1 MLHPNALKAREIAEA
16 LGAVV
21 IPVYRSKKPKY
32 RYWRGLKYAKC
43 LTKDLLELY
52 DDETNIAVVQG
63 EPSSGLI
70 SIDFDE
76 AKALKEFLAL
86 NPALKDT
93 LTTSA
98 ARGANLWFKMQGNYP
113 KLTLLKRGR
122 SIWAEWRSTG
132 AFTVI
137 HGIHEKGMPYI
148 SIEKK
153 SINIC
158 LEDLVLPEDVNFKT
172 SKGLTSSE
180 QLNAAPATTPL
191 HTALCTSALLH
202 NIETPMDSDLNNGTT
217 KEDEEQSTLL
227 SPTLILEQLKTR
239 EEALDALKK
248 DNPALHK
255 LYLKFVDRNFTAMP
269 HQRNAFLTEAVPFL
283 YRAVAPA
290 LILPLVEFFY
300 IVHKPIFNDSLS
312 QHTKEAKALLRGV
325 SETYLS
331 SLPPNEQEL
340 LQALAEG
347 EQIAYRILRDLA
359 MRVTD
364 DSPLRLFFMSAD
376 EMGLRLGI
384 SSMQAHRIL
393 KGKLAKMGI
402 IKVVENGIRRAK
414 GQRGIATT
422 YQWNMAPL

>member
-1 MLHPNALKAREIAEA
+1 MLHPNALKAHGIAEA

-21 IPVYRSKKPKY
+21 IPVYSSKKPKY
-32 RYWRGLKYAKC
+32 RYWRELEYAKC

-93 LTTSA
+93 LSTSA
-98 ARGANLWFKMQGNYP
+98 ARGANLWFKMRGNYP
-113 KLTLLKRGR
+113 KLTLLKCGR

-137 HGIHEKGMPYI
+137 HGIHQEGMPYT
-148 SIEKK
+148 SNEKK
-153 SINIC
+153 PISIC
-158 LEDLVLPEDVNFKT
+158 LEGIVLPQDVNFKT

-180 QLNAAPATTPL
+180 LLNAAPATTPL
-191 HTALCTSALLH
+191 HTAPCTSAHLH
-202 NIETPMDSDLNNGTT
+202 NITTSKDSDSNAPTNV
-217 KEDEEQSTLL
+217 DEEPSTLL
-227 SPTLILEQLKTR
+227 SPALILSQLKTR
-239 EEALDALKK
+239 EEALGALKK
-248 DNPALHK
+248 DNLALHK

-290 LILPLVEFFY
+290 LILPLVELFY
-300 IVHKPIFNDSLS
+300 IVHSPIFKDPMP
-312 QHTKEAKALLRGV
+312 QHTKEAKALLKGV
-325 SETYLS
+325 SETYWDA
-331 SLPPNEQEL
+331 LPPDEQKL
-340 LQALAEG
+340 LQALTEP
-347 EQIAYRILRDLA
+347 EQIAYRILRDLTE
-359 MRVTD
+359 RVTD
-364 DSPLRLFFMSAD
+364 DSPPGLFFMSDD
-376 EMGLRLGI
+376 ELGLRLAI
-384 SSMQAHRIL
+384 KSMEAHRIL
-393 KGKLAKMGI
+393 KGRLTKLGVI
-402 IKVVENGIRRAK
+402 VVVENGIRRAK

-422 YQWNMAPL
+422 YRWNVAPL

>member
-1 MLHPNALKAREIAEA
+1 MLHPNARKAHEIAEA

-21 IPVYRSKKPKY
+21 IPVYRSKKPRY
-32 RYWRGLKYAKC
+32 RFWRGLDYARC
-43 LTKDLLELY
+43 LTKDLLKIY
-52 DDETNIAVVQG
+52 DGETNIAVVQG

-98 ARGANLWFKMQGNYP
+98 ARGANLWFKMQGSYP

-122 SIWAEWRSTG
+122 SIWAEWRSTS

-137 HGIHEKGMPYI
+137 HGIHQEGMPYI
-148 SIEKK
+148 SNEKK
-153 SINIC
+153 PINIC
-158 LEDLVLPEDVNFKT
+158 LEDIVLPEDVNFKT

-191 HTALCTSALLH
+191 HTAHCNSALLH
-202 NIETPMDSDLNNGTT
+202 NIETLKDSDLNNGTT
-217 KEDEEQSTLL
+217 KEDEEHSTLL
-227 SPTLILEQLKTR
+227 SPAFILKQLKTR

-248 DNPALHK
+248 DNPTLHK

-283 YRAVAPA
+283 YRAVAPE
-290 LILPLVEFFY
+290 LIMPLVEFFY
-300 IVHKPIFNDSLS
+300 IVHKRIFHDPLA
-312 QHTKEAKALLRGV
+312 QHMKEAKALLKGV
-325 SETYLS
+325 SETYWGA
-331 SLPPNEQEL
+331 LPSNEQKL
-340 LQALAEG
+340 LQALAER

-364 DSPLRLFFMSAD
+364 DSPVRLFFMSDD
-376 EMGLRLGI
+376 ELGLRLAI
-384 SSMQAHRIL
+384 KSMEAHRIL
-393 KGKLAKMGI
+393 KGRLAKLGI
-402 IKVVENGIRRAK
+402 IEVVLNGIRRGK
-414 GQRGIATT
+414 GQPGIATT
-422 YQWNMAPL
+422 YRWNVAPL

>member
-1 MLHPNALKAREIAEA
+1 
-16 LGAVV
+16 VV

-32 RYWRGLKYAKC
+32 RFWRGLDYAKC
-43 LTKDLLELY
+43 LTKNLLELY

-113 KLTLLKRGR
+113 KLTFLKRGR

-132 AFTVI
+132 AFTVM
-137 HGIHEKGMPYI
+137 HGIHREGMPYT
-148 SIEKK
+148 SNEKK
-153 SINIC
+153 PINIC
-158 LEDLVLPEDVNFKT
+158 LEDIVLPEDVNFKT

-180 QLNAAPATTPL
+180 QLNASPATTPL

-202 NIETPMDSDLNNGTT
+202 NIQTPKESESNNGTT
-217 KEDEEQSTLL
+217 KEDEEHSTLL
-227 SPTLILEQLKTR
+227 SPALILEQLKTR

-255 LYLKFVDRNFTAMP
+255 LYLKFVDRNYTAML

-283 YRAVAPA
+283 YRAVTPA
-290 LILPLVEFFY
+290 LIKPLVEFFY
-300 IVHKPIFNDSLS
+300 IVHKPIFHDSLS
-312 QHTKEAKALLRGV
+312 QHMKEAEALLKGV

-331 SLPPNEQEL
+331 TLPPDEQTL
-340 LQALAEG
+340 LQALTER

-393 KGKLAKMGI
+393 KSELAKMGI

>member
-1 MLHPNALKAREIAEA
+1 MPHPNAVKAHEIAEA

-32 RYWRGLKYAKC
+32 RFWRGLDYAKC
-43 LTKDLLELY
+43 RTRELLNLY
-52 DDETNIAVVQG
+52 DEHTNIAVAQG
-63 EPSSGLI
+63 EPSSDLI
-70 SIDFDE
+70 SIDFDD
-76 AKALKEFLAL
+76 AKALKEFLTL
-86 NPALKDT
+86 NPSLKDT

-98 ARGANLWFKMQGNYP
+98 ARGANLWFKMRGNYP
-113 KLTLLKRGR
+113 NLTTLKRGR

-137 HGIHEKGMPYI
+137 HGVHEEGMPYTSNEQKPI
-148 SIEKK
+148 K
-153 SINIC
+153 IC
-158 LEDLVLPEDVNFKT
+158 LDEIVLPEDVNFKT
-172 SKGLTSSE
+172 SKGPTSSKH
-180 QLNAAPATTPL
+180 LNAAPATTPL
-191 HTALCTSALLH
+191 HTAPCTSALLH
-202 NIETPMDSDLNNGTT
+202 NTQTPKDSNSNNGST
-217 KEDEEQSTLL
+217 KEGEEQSTLL
-227 SPTLILEQLKTR
+227 SPALILENLKTK
-239 EEALDALKK
+239 EAALDALKK
-248 DNPALHK
+248 DNPTLHK
-255 LYLKFVDRNFTAMP
+255 LYLKFVDRNYTAMP

-290 LILPLVEFFY
+290 LIKPLVEFFY
-300 IVHKPIFNDSLS
+300 IVHRPIFKDPLS
-312 QHTKEAKALLRGV
+312 PHMKEAESLLKGV

-331 SLPPNEQEL
+331 SLPPDEQTL
-340 LQALAEG
+340 LQALAER

-393 KGKLAKMGI
+393 KSKLAKMGI
-402 IKVVENGIRRAK
+402 IKVVENGIQRAK

>member
-1 MLHPNALKAREIAEA
+1 MLHPNALKAQEIAEA

-86 NPALKDT
+86 NPAFEDT

-98 ARGANLWFKMQGNYP
+98 ARGANLWFKVQGNYP
-113 KLTLLKRGR
+113 KLTLLKCGR
-122 SIWAEWRSTG
+122 SKWAEWRSTG

-137 HGIHEKGMPYI
+137 HGIHEEGMPYT
-148 SIEKK
+148 SNENKP
-153 SINIC
+153 INIC
-158 LEDLVLPEDVNFKT
+158 LEDIVLPEDVNFKT
-172 SKGLTSSE
+172 SKRRTSSE

-191 HTALCTSALLH
+191 HTTLCTSAPLH
-202 NIETPMDSDLNNGTT
+202 NIETPTDSDSNAPII
-217 KEDEEQSTLL
+217 EDEAPPGLL

-248 DNPALHK
+248 DNPAVHK
-255 LYLKFVDRNFTAMP
+255 PYLKFVDRNFTAMP

-283 YRAVAPA
+283 YRAVAPT
-290 LILPLVEFFY
+290 LIMPLVEFFY
-300 IVHKPIFNDSLS
+300 IVHRTIFNDSLS
-312 QHTKEAKALLRGV
+312 QHMKEAKALLKGV

-331 SLPPNEQEL
+331 SLPPDEQTL
-340 LQALAEG
+340 LQALTER

-364 DSPLRLFFMSAD
+364 DSPVRLFFMSDD
-376 EMGLRLGI
+376 ELGLRLGI

-393 KGKLAKMGI
+393 KGRLAKLGI
-402 IKVVENGIRRAK
+402 IEVVLNGIRRGK
-414 GQRGIATT
+414 GQPGIATT
-422 YQWNMAPL
+422 YRWNVAPL

>member
-1 MLHPNALKAREIAEA
+1 MLHPNARKAYEIAEA
-16 LGAVV
+16 LGAVM
-21 IPVYRSKKPKY
+21 IPVYHSKKPKY
-32 RYWRGLKYAKC
+32 RYWRGLEYAKC

-113 KLTLLKRGR
+113 PLTRLKRGS

-137 HGIHEKGMPYI
+137 HGIHEQGMPYT
-148 SIEKK
+148 SNEQKP
-153 SINIC
+153 INIC
-158 LEDLVLPEDVNFKT
+158 LGDIVLPEDVNFKT
-172 SKGLTSSE
+172 SKGRTSSE

-191 HTALCTSALLH
+191 HTAPCTSAHLH
-202 NIETPMDSDLNNGTT
+202 NIETPRDSDSNALII
-217 KEDEEQSTLL
+217 EDEASPRLL
-227 SPTLILEQLKTR
+227 SPTLILSQLKTR
-239 EEALDALKK
+239 EAALDASKK

-269 HQRNAFLTEAVPFL
+269 HQRNTFLTEAVPFL

-300 IVHKPIFNDSLS
+300 ILHRPIFHDSLS
-312 QHTKEAKALLRGV
+312 QHTKEAKALLKGV
-325 SETYLS
+325 SETYWGALH
-331 SLPPNEQEL
+331 PEEQKL
-340 LQALAEG
+340 LQALTER

-364 DSPLRLFFMSAD
+364 DLPVRLFFMSDD
-376 EMGLRLGI
+376 ELGLRLAI
-384 SSMQAHRIL
+384 KSMEAHRIL
-393 KGKLAKMGI
+393 KGKLTKLGI
-402 IKVVENGIRRAK
+402 IVLVLNGTRRSK
-414 GQRGIATT
+414 GHRGIATK
-422 YQWNMAPL
+422 YRWNVAPL

>member
-1 MLHPNALKAREIAEA
+1 MLHPNARKAYEIAEE
-16 LGAVV
+16 LGAVM
-21 IPVYRSKKPKY
+21 IPVYHSKKPKY
-32 RYWRGLKYAKC
+32 RYWRGLEYAKC

-113 KLTLLKRGR
+113 PLTRLKRGS

-137 HGIHEKGMPYI
+137 HGIHEQGMPYT
-148 SIEKK
+148 SNEQKP
-153 SINIC
+153 INIC
-158 LEDLVLPEDVNFKT
+158 LGDIVLPEDVNFKT
-172 SKGLTSSE
+172 SKGRTSSE

-191 HTALCTSALLH
+191 HTAPCTSAHLH
-202 NIETPMDSDLNNGTT
+202 NIETPRDSDSNALII
-217 KEDEEQSTLL
+217 EDEASPRLL
-227 SPTLILEQLKTR
+227 SPTLILSQLKTR
-239 EEALDALKK
+239 EAALDASKK

-300 IVHKPIFNDSLS
+300 ILHRPIFHDSLS
-312 QHTKEAKALLRGV
+312 QHTKEAKALLKGV
-325 SETYLS
+325 SETYWGALH
-331 SLPPNEQEL
+331 PEEQKL
-340 LQALAEG
+340 LQALTER

-364 DSPLRLFFMSAD
+364 DLPVRLFFMSDD
-376 EMGLRLGI
+376 ELGLRLAI
-384 SSMQAHRIL
+384 KSMEAHRIL
-393 KGKLAKMGI
+393 KGKLTKLGI
-402 IKVVENGIRRAK
+402 IVLVLNGTRRSK
-414 GQRGIATT
+414 GHRGIATK
-422 YQWNMAPL
+422 YRWNVAPL

>member
-1 MLHPNALKAREIAEA
+1 MLHPNALKAHEIAEA

-21 IPVYRSKKPKY
+21 IPVHRSKKPKY
-32 RYWRGLKYAKC
+32 RYWRGLEYAKC

-86 NPALKDT
+86 NPAFEDT

-98 ARGANLWFKMQGNYP
+98 ARGGNLWFKMQGNYP
-113 KLTLLKRGR
+113 PLTRLKRGS

-137 HGIHEKGMPYI
+137 HGIHEQGMPYT
-148 SIEKK
+148 SNEKK
-153 SINIC
+153 PINIC
-158 LEDLVLPEDVNFKT
+158 LEDIVLPEDVNFKT

-191 HTALCTSALLH
+191 HTAPCTSAHLH
-202 NIETPMDSDLNNGTT
+202 NIETPMDSNALII
-217 KEDEEQSTLL
+217 EDEAPPGLL
-227 SPTLILEQLKTR
+227 SPALILEQLKTR

-300 IVHKPIFNDSLS
+300 IAHRPIFKDPLP
-312 QHTKEAKALLRGV
+312 QHVKEAEALLKGI
-325 SETYLS
+325 SKTYLND
-331 SLPPNEQEL
+331 LPPEEQKL
-340 LQALAEG
+340 LQALTER
-347 EQIAYRILRDLA
+347 EQITYRILRDLA

-364 DSPLRLFFMSAD
+364 DSPPGLFFMSDD
-376 EMGLRLGI
+376 ELSLRLAI
-384 SSMQAHRIL
+384 KSMEAHRIL
-393 KGKLAKMGI
+393 KGKLTKLGI
-402 IKVVENGIRRAK
+402 IVVVLNGTLRSK
-414 GQRGIATT
+414 GHRGIATT
-422 YQWNMAPL
+422 YRWNVAPL

>member
-21 IPVYRSKKPKY
+21 MPVYRSKKPKY
-32 RYWRGLKYAKC
+32 RYWRGLDYAKC
-43 LTKDLLELY
+43 LTKDLLKLY
-52 DDETNIAVVQG
+52 DGETNIAVVQG

-113 KLTLLKRGR
+113 PLTRLKRGS

-148 SIEKK
+148 SNEKK
-153 SINIC
+153 PINIC

-191 HTALCTSALLH
+191 HTAPCTSALLH

-227 SPTLILEQLKTR
+227 SPALILKQLKTR

-248 DNPALHK
+248 DNPTLHK
-255 LYLKFVDRNFTAMP
+255 LYSKFVDRNFTAMP

-283 YRAVAPA
+283 YRAVAPE
-290 LILPLVEFFY
+290 LIMPLVEFFY
-300 IVHKPIFNDSLS
+300 IVHRPIFHDPLS
-312 QHTKEAKALLRGV
+312 QHTKEAKALLKGV
-325 SETYLS
+325 SETYWGT
-331 SLPPNEQEL
+331 LPLNEQKL
-340 LQALAEG
+340 LQALTER

-364 DSPLRLFFMSAD
+364 DSPVRLFFMSDD
-376 EMGLRLGI
+376 ELGLRLAI
-384 SSMQAHRIL
+384 KSMEAHRIL
-393 KGKLAKMGI
+393 KGRLAKLGI
-402 IKVVENGIRRAK
+402 IEVVLNGIRRGK

-422 YQWNMAPL
+422 YRWNVAPL

>member
-1 MLHPNALKAREIAEA
+1 MLHPNARKAHEIAEA

-32 RYWRGLKYAKC
+32 RYWRSLECAKC
-43 LTKDLLELY
+43 LTKDLLNLY

-63 EPSSGLI
+63 EPSSGII

-132 AFTVI
+132 AFTVM
-137 HGIHEKGMPYI
+137 HGIHREGMPYTSNEQKPI
-148 SIEKK
+148 SI
-153 SINIC
+153 C
-158 LEDLVLPEDVNFKT
+158 LDDIVLPEDVNFKT
-172 SKGLTSSE
+172 SKELTSSE

-191 HTALCTSALLH
+191 HTAPCTSALLH
-202 NIETPMDSDLNNGTT
+202 NIEAPMDSDLNNGTT

-227 SPTLILEQLKTR
+227 SPALILEQLKTR

-248 DNPALHK
+248 DNPTLHK
-255 LYLKFVDRNFTAMP
+255 PYLKFVDRNFTAMP

-290 LILPLVEFFY
+290 LIMPLVEFFY

-312 QHTKEAKALLRGV
+312 QHMKEAKALLKGV
-325 SETYLS
+325 SETYLNY
-331 SLPPNEQEL
+331 LPPNEQKL
-340 LQALAEG
+340 LQALTER

-364 DSPLRLFFMSAD
+364 DSPVRLFFMSDD
-376 EMGLRLGI
+376 ELGLRLAI
-384 SSMQAHRIL
+384 KSMEAHRIL
-393 KGKLAKMGI
+393 KGKLTKLGI
-402 IKVVENGIRRAK
+402 VVVVLNGTLRSK
-414 GQRGIATT
+414 GHRGIATT
-422 YQWNMAPL
+422 YCWNVAPL

>member
-1 MLHPNALKAREIAEA
+1 MLHPNALKAHEIAEA

-32 RYWRGLKYAKC
+32 RYWRGLEYAKC
-43 LTKDLLELY
+43 LTKDLLKLY

-98 ARGANLWFKMQGNYP
+98 ARGANLWFKMQGKYP

-137 HGIHEKGMPYI
+137 AGIHEEGMPYT
-148 SIEKK
+148 SNEKK
-153 SINIC
+153 PINIC
-158 LEDLVLPEDVNFKT
+158 LDDIVLPEDVNFKT
-172 SKGLTSSE
+172 SKRRTSSE
-180 QLNAAPATTPL
+180 QLNAEPATTPL
-191 HTALCTSALLH
+191 HTTLCTSAPLH
-202 NIETPMDSDLNNGTT
+202 NIATPKDSNAPII
-217 KEDEEQSTLL
+217 EDEAPPRLL

-248 DNPALHK
+248 DNPAFHK

-269 HQRNAFLTEAVPFL
+269 HQRNAFLNEAVPFL
-283 YRAVAPA
+283 YRAVAPT
-290 LILPLVEFFY
+290 LIMPLVEFFY

-312 QHTKEAKALLRGV
+312 QNMKEAEALLKGV
-325 SETYLS
+325 SVTYLS
-331 SLPPNEQEL
+331 SLPPDEQTL
-340 LQALAEG
+340 LQALTER

-376 EMGLRLGI
+376 EMGLRLGLT
-384 SSMQAHRIL
+384 SMQAHRIL
-393 KGKLAKMGI
+393 KARLAKLGI
-402 IKVVENGIRRAK
+402 IEVVLNGIRRGK

-422 YQWNMAPL
+422 YRWNVAPL

>member
-1 MLHPNALKAREIAEA
+1 MLHPNALKAQEIAEA
-16 LGAVV
+16 LGAVM
-21 IPVYRSKKPKY
+21 IPVHRSKKPKY
-32 RYWRGLKYAKC
+32 RYWRGLEYAKC

-76 AKALKEFLAL
+76 AKALKVFLVL

-113 KLTLLKRGR
+113 PLTRLKRGS

-137 HGIHEKGMPYI
+137 HGIHEQGMPYT
-148 SIEKK
+148 SNEQKP
-153 SINIC
+153 INIC
-158 LEDLVLPEDVNFKT
+158 LGDIVLPEDVNFKT
-172 SKGLTSSE
+172 SKGRTSSE

-191 HTALCTSALLH
+191 HTAPCTSAHLH
-202 NIETPMDSDLNNGTT
+202 NIETPRDSDSNALII
-217 KEDEEQSTLL
+217 EDKAPSGLL
-227 SPTLILEQLKTR
+227 SPTLILSQLKTR
-239 EEALDALKK
+239 EAALDALKK
-248 DNPALHK
+248 DNPTLHK
-255 LYLKFVDRNFTAMP
+255 LYLKLVDGNFTAMP

-300 IVHKPIFNDSLS
+300 IVHRPIFKDPLS
-312 QHTKEAKALLRGV
+312 QHTKEAKALLKGV
-325 SETYLS
+325 SETYWEA
-331 SLPPNEQEL
+331 LPPEEQKL
-340 LQALAEG
+340 LQALTER

-364 DSPLRLFFMSAD
+364 DSPPGLFFMSDD
-376 EMGLRLGI
+376 ELGLRLAI
-384 SSMQAHRIL
+384 KSMEAHRIL
-393 KGKLAKMGI
+393 KGKLTKLGI
-402 IKVVENGIRRAK
+402 IVVVLNGTLRSK
-414 GQRGIATT
+414 GHRGIATT
-422 YQWNMAPL
+422 YRWNVAAL